1 MRGTVLCGFLS
12 LRLLVAQQ
20 STLTGPVEGFTFDL
34 PTGSFRAVIGLPGAA
49 SLGPPLLS
57 GFEFGS
63 VAPGKG
69 HGIAFHGGH
78 AILVSQFGSAPVLTS
93 ELSDTARQPEGV
105 LWSADGSQALLYSL
119 SGGWIQ
125 QVVGLPDA
133 VRFESAIDLSS
144 LGGTVAAVA
153 ADPSATRIAAAIQ
166 GNNSGVYVMDGNRDF
181 ASVRPAGKPIALAFS
196 EDGRKLYILDGD
208 TRQLSELSLGD
219 SSSRDCSIDGLQDPV
234 AIRVAHDAVNHP
246 VLYVA
251 ARADR
256 MVRTY
261 DVSSLQV
268 LANTPLDFEPTAIQA
283 FGLHSFLLSPRLH
296 DGDPLWCLTSVPQS
310 MVYFVPATPLTSERT
325 E

>member
-1 MRGTVLCGFLS
+1 MRGIVLCGFLS
-12 LRLLVAQQ
+12 LRFLAAQQ

-49 SLGPPLLS
+49 SMGPPLLS

-63 VAPGKG
+63 VAPGKD
-69 HGIAFHGGH
+69 HGIAFHDGH
-78 AILVSQFGSAPVLTS
+78 AILVSQFGSGQVLTS

-119 SGGWIQ
+119 SGGRIQ
-125 QVVGLPDA
+125 RVVALPDA

-144 LGGTVAAVA
+144 LGGTVAAVS
-153 ADPSATRIAAAIQ
+153 ADPSATQIAVAIQ
-166 GNNSGVYVMDGNRDF
+166 GDNSGVYVIDSNRDF
-181 ASVRPAGKPIALAFS
+181 VSVRPAGKPIALAFS

-208 TRQLSELSLGD
+208 AHQISEISLGG
-219 SSSRDCSIDGLQDPV
+219 SNSRDWSIDELQDPI
-234 AIRVAHDAVNHP
+234 AIQVAHDAANRL

-256 MVRTY
+256 MIRAY
-261 DVSSLQV
+261 DVSSLRV

-283 FGLHSFLLSPRLH
+283 FGQHSFLLSPRLN

-310 MVYFVPATPLTSERT
+310 MVYFVPATPLIPERT